1 MSLCGAILPHPSP
14 GYNHHFRAKFNKLFQ
29 PPSQKG
35 VQIIHMSQINVFL
48 KRTIVVLLWLAG
60 LYIFFRWLLLALLP
74 FLLALGLAAVVEPL
88 VQRVRRR

>member
-1 MSLCGAILPHPSP
+1 M
-14 GYNHHFRAKFNKLFQ
+14 
-29 PPSQKG
+29 
-35 VQIIHMSQINVFL
+35 
-48 KRTIVVLLWLAG
+48 VLLWLAG